1 MVEFAQFARNSD
13 PPVAASLW
21 LSILLFL
28 TAVNAPLRR
37 GRVKSERV
45 SFTFVFVAVVA
56 LAWWSGPL
64 LRALDVSAP
73 NWRIA
78 TALVLIVAAIVDL
91 VGARVEPIVM
101 RPELGA
107 LAIQTG
113 RDHGVAGAVL
123 AIALGLA
130 SLALWHRENKW
141 FGRGVA
147 LAQVALAV
155 ALLLDGVLAI

>member
-1 MVEFAQFARNSD
+1 MVELAQFASNSD
-13 PPVAASLW
+13 PPVAASLT
-21 LSILLFL
+21 LSILLFI
-28 TAVNAPLRR
+28 TAINAPLRR
-37 GRVKSERV
+37 ERVKKERV
-45 SFTFVFVAVVA
+45 SYLFVLLAVFV
-56 LAWWSGPL
+56 LAWISGPL
-64 LRALDVSAP
+64 LRHLDISAP

-78 TALVLIVAAIVDL
+78 TGLVLVAGAIIDL
-91 VGARVEPIVM
+91 AGARVEPVLL

-123 AIALGLA
+123 AIVIGLA
-130 SLALWHRENKW
+130 TLVIWRSESKW
-141 FGRGVA
+141 LGRGVA